1 MGTLLAIAR
10 FESASRLKRIS
21 THVYFIVFATLAAL
35 WMAAAGGVFQNANVS
50 FGTEKVFI
58 NSPFALAQTVAIMG
72 FLGVVVI
79 AAVMGRSVQQDFEY
93 QSFHFFFTSP
103 IRKSDYFF
111 GRFLGAIAVLV
122 YIFAGIMVGVLI
134 GTHLPGVLPERVGP
148 WSLRA
153 MAQPYLVNL
162 LPNVLF
168 LGAAFFG
175 LAALTRRMMPVYVA
189 GIIVLVGYLAATR
202 LIADMDN
209 RTLAALIDPIGS
221 SAMSTMAKYWTAAE
235 KNTRLMP
242 FTGELLWNRALW
254 TTVGLAI
261 MAFCY
266 VRFSMGQ
273 GGEQSPR
280 RQLPLPV
287 GHDSVIARVL
297 RGLARLT
304 PFWVPVH
311 YREGPQYATV
321 VQDTPE
327 APAKRTVALPQV
339 TQDISAAAY
348 IRQLPGLVALY
359 ARETV
364 KNVYFSV
371 IVLTGVLFVLSNAKV
386 VGSAYGT
393 NTYPVTYQVLD
404 FVSGSFALFMLIV
417 TAFYAGELVWR
428 ERDARAAQLTDSTPT
443 PTWLPFVAKL
453 LTLCAMQTLLQV
465 VVMICGLLVQI
476 FSGYTKF
483 ELSQYIYRLFA
494 LQLPTYWTIAA
505 LALFIHVV
513 VNNKYLGYFIIVLYY
528 IAEIAANAMGYS
540 HRLYLYGEEPG
551 FLYSDMNGYGNFI
564 PAIRWFQA
572 YWGFGALLLLI
583 GSMLLWVRGV
593 DDEFKVRLAVARARF
608 TTPMKLVTAISLVA
622 MAGLGSWIFYN
633 TNVLNIYRT
642 EFAEQELQAN
652 YEKQYKALQA
662 KPQPK
667 ITGVKIAV
675 DIFPHE
681 HRIRLAG
688 TYKVANKSDAAIPEV
703 YVLVMETAK
712 IHALKSSLAWTEVES
727 HPEMN
732 WHRFKLAQPL
742 GPGASMDVD
751 FDLEYAPEGFGNGG
765 ASNLVLDNGTFMN
778 SIFVPHFGY
787 SEAFELSQDSDRKK
801 HGLEPKDR
809 MPDLDNVAARNRNYI
824 SGDGDWLAFDAT
836 VSTDADQIGIAPGYL
851 QREWTENGRRYFHY
865 TMDRP
870 ILNFYAFLSARYEVK
885 RDVWH
890 PQAENVPIEIYY
902 NKGHEYDL
910 DAMDQSVKD
919 SLDYYTKNFSPY
931 QHHQVRI
938 LEFPRYQAFA
948 QSFPNT
954 IPFSEGIGFIAK
966 VDPKDPKDIDYPY
979 YVTAHEVAHQWWAHQ
994 VIGAYTQGATLMSE
1008 TLAQYS
1014 ALMVMKHKYGDA
1026 KMKRFLKYE
1035 LDNYLRS
1042 RGVERKKE
1050 LPLYRVENQGYI
1062 HYRKGSLAMYELQDV
1077 IGEDN
1082 VNRALAS
1089 YIKKV
1094 AFQNPPYTIS
1104 RELLA
1109 EFRAVTPP
1117 DKQYLITDL
1126 FESIVL
1132 FENRAIEASAKEAG
1146 PGAWDV
1152 TFKVEAKKLKAD
1164 ETGVQNEIPM
1174 DDWVDIGVLGKDDK
1188 PLFLE
1193 KRRIKSG
1200 ESTFTVRV
1208 TEEPKK
1214 AGIDPVNKL
1223 IDRRPEDNTM
1233 TVSIK

>member
-10 FESASRLKRIS
+10 FEFASRMKRIS
-21 THVYFIVFATLAAL
+21 THVYFVMFAALAVL
-35 WMAAAGGVFQNANVS
+35 WMAMAGGVFQNASVS

-58 NSPFALAQTVAIMG
+58 NSPFALAQTVGLIG

-79 AAVMGRSVQQDFEY
+79 AAVMGRAVQQDFEY

-103 IRKSDYFF
+103 IHKRDYFL
-111 GRFLGAIAVLV
+111 GRFLGGLAVLI
-122 YIFAGIMVGVLI
+122 YIFAGIMAGVLI

-148 WSLRA
+148 WSPRA
-153 MAQPYLVNL
+153 MVQPYLVNL
-162 LPNVLF
+162 LPNTFF

-175 LAALTRRMMPVYVA
+175 LAALSRRMAPVYIA
-189 GIIVLVGYLAATR
+189 GILVLVGYLAAGG
-202 LIADMDN
+202 LLADMDN
-209 RTLAALIDPIGS
+209 RTLASLLDPSGRT
-221 SAMSTMAKYWTAAE
+221 AMSTMARYWTAAE
-235 KNTRLMP
+235 KNTQLMHL
-242 FTGELLWNRALW
+242 TRELLWNRALW
-254 TTVGLAI
+254 TAMGLAI

-266 VRFSMGQ
+266 TRLSMGQ
-273 GGEQSPR
+273 FQSEGKGSSKATAPEAR
-280 RQLPLPV
+280 ATTTPAAIPSVTPDTSTRAYLRQLP
-287 GHDSVIARVL
+287 S
-297 RGLARLT
+297 
-304 PFWVPVH
+304 
-311 YREGPQYATV
+311 
-321 VQDTPE
+321 
-327 APAKRTVALPQV
+327 
-339 TQDISAAAY
+339 
-348 IRQLPGLVALY
+348 LVMLY
-359 ARETV
+359 SRETI
-364 KNVYFSV
+364 KSLYFVV
-371 IVLTGVLFVLSNAKV
+371 IVLAGVLFIALLATVI
-386 VGSAYGT
+386 GSAYGT
-393 NTYPVTYQVLD
+393 NTYPVTYQVID
-404 FVSGSFALFMLIV
+404 IVSGTFGLFMLIV
-417 TAFYAGELVWR
+417 MTFYGGELVWR
-428 ERDARAAQLTDSTPT
+428 ERDARVAQLTDSTPT

-453 LTLCAMQTLLQV
+453 LTLFAVLALLQV
-465 VVMICGLLVQI
+465 LVMVCGMLIQL
-476 FSGYTKF
+476 FHGYTKL
-483 ELSQYIYRLFA
+483 EPNQYLYRLFA
-494 LQLPTYWTIAA
+494 LQLPTYWISAA
-505 LALFIHVV
+505 LVLFIHVL
-513 VNNKYLGYFIIVLYY
+513 VNNKYLGHFVVVLYY
-528 IAEIAANAMGYS
+528 IAVVIVAVAMGYN
-540 HRLYLYGEEPG
+540 HGLYLYGEEPRVM
-551 FLYSDMNGYGNFI
+551 YSDMNGYGNFI
-564 PAIRWFQA
+564 PAVRWFQA
-572 YWGFGALLLLI
+572 YWGVGALLLLI

-593 DDEFKVRLAVARARF
+593 DDGFKVRLAVARARF
-608 TTPMKLVTAISLVA
+608 TAPMKTVTAIAVVA

-642 EFAEQELQAN
+642 EFAQQELQAN

-662 KPQPK
+662 RPQPK
-667 ITGVKIAV
+667 ITAVKIAV

-681 HRIRLAG
+681 HRIRLKG
-688 TYKVANKSDAAIPEV
+688 TYNVANKSDAAIPEV

-712 IHALKSSLAWTEVES
+712 IHALKASTGWTEVES

-742 GPGASMDVD
+742 APGASMDVD

-765 ASNLVLDNGTFMN
+765 ASKLVLDNGTFMN

-809 MPDLDNVAARNRNYI
+809 MPDLDNVAARQRNYI
-824 SGDGDWLAFDAT
+824 SSDGDWIDFDAT
-836 VSTDADQIGIAPGYL
+836 VSTDADQIAIAPGYL

-885 RDVWH
+885 RDAWH

-994 VIGAYTQGATLMSE
+994 VIGAYVQGATMLSE

-1035 LDNYLRS
+1035 LDNYLVS

-1050 LPLYRVENQGYI
+1050 LPLYRVENQPYI

-1082 VNRALAS
+1082 VDRALAS
-1089 YIKKV
+1089 YIRKV

-1109 EFRAVTPP
+1109 EFRAVTPE

-1188 PLFLE
+1188 TIFLE

-1223 IDRRPEDNTM
+1223 IDRRPEDNVV
-1233 TVSIK
+1233 TVKIS